1 MDLMW
6 LLILF
11 GLFMLSI
18 LTVFI
23 SSVLNA
29 LVRQLHPLVHV
40 VIVVALS
47 YVFSNLFYDQHTVWP
62 VVFVVAISYVAPLL
76 VVTLYNKGVRVERE
90 RQT

>member
-29 LVRQLHPLVHV
+29 LVRQLHPLVYV
-40 VIVVALS
+40 VIVAALS
-47 YVFSNLFYDQHTVWP
+47 YVFSNFFYDQHTVWP

>member
-1 MDLMW
+1 MDVMW

-29 LVRQLHPLVHV
+29 LFRKLHPLVHV
-40 VIVVALS
+40 VIVAALS
-47 YVFSNLFYDQHTVWP
+47 YFFSNLFYDQHTFWP
-62 VVFVVAISYVAPLL
+62 VVFVVAISYAAPLL
-76 VVTLYNKGVRVERE
+76 VVTLYNKGERVERE

>member
-29 LVRQLHPLVHV
+29 LVRQLHPLVYV
-40 VIVVALS
+40 VIVAALS
-47 YVFSNLFYDQHTVWP
+47 YVFSNFFMTNIQFGQWSSSSP
-62 VVFVVAISYVAPLL
+62 S
-76 VVTLYNKGVRVERE
+76 VT
-90 RQT
+90 